1 VLEACRPNPGHLTTV
16 DAALKFRSPVRPAMA
31 EDLEP
36 EVRDVLSD
44 VNAAYEEYERGYADA
59 DATLRVV
66 RSHLDRLEAEL
77 D

>member
-1 VLEACRPNPGHLTTV
+1 
-16 DAALKFRSPVRPAMA
+16 MA